1 MIKFKFKASTY
12 RERMSQGQ
20 APTVGIRRPNQ
31 AYGAPGGLTNDI
43 QLNRGDEL
51 LIMDR
56 ERADQQ
62 EKILEQATTI
72 RNLQLHGKF
81 ERHCC

>member
-1 MIKFKFKASTY
+1 MNAS
-12 RERMSQGQ
+12 S
-20 APTVGIRRPNQ
+20 TVGIRRTHVD
-31 AYGAPGGLTNDI
+31 YGANGALTNDI

-72 RNLQLHGKF
+72 RNLQAHSK
-81 ERHCC
+81 